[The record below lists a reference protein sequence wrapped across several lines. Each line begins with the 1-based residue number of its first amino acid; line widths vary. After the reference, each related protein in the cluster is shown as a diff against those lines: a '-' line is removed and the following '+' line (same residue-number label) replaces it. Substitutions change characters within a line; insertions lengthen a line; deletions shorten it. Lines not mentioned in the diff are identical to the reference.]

1 MIDMSRNQATGI
13 VMALGCLAFWAAVEP
28 AIASS
33 LQISAASAQ
42 RAGEVEADYTT
53 SHLMISETAHESVP
67 ITIFFDPQVTG
78 VETAEVFTNL
88 NRRDWATATPN
99 GDNVE
104 EGIVPAP
111 GNAIAV
117 GDDRHYYKAYSMSP
131 VSGGYL
137 LTLQASKTGAYRLTA
152 RYRLTS
158 DPPGTYR
165 WYGSEQNAQG
175 IPKRDHAIVVS
186 PTAAKELQLYEANP
200 LTITSTGTAPDQR
213 GSFATMTNAA
223 PNAGGPRFSLAY
235 LKQLGVNALWL
246 QPIHPR
252 GIDGRQIDPA
262 TGRPFELGSPY
273 AVKNYFA
280 VMPLMASTFAPGGTP
295 AANDTAE
302 GRAQAL
308 AQFQSF
314 VKAANAQHIAVFL
327 DVPFNHTAH
336 DTELAGPGQRYWGNA
351 GTPETAEIRAVEAR
365 VFSRSDAYDMRAN
378 SAANIAPAPDRYD
391 FGKWGDVSD
400 VYFGRYAAL
409 VGNSN
414 QRNNYTNEGDWFDYS
429 VGSEDASG
437 MGNGHFDQVTQRVWR
452 FFGDYVQFWLTQTG
466 YPENTEHAALDV
478 DAGIGGLRAD
488 FAQGLP
494 PQAWEYIINRSRSR
508 KWDLVFM
515 AESLDGGPVT
525 YRSNRHFDILNDNLI
540 YALHGATKAGDFQAQ
555 YNSRRAAYGN
565 SLVLLNTSSQDEDNY
580 ADPYQAALRYG
591 VNSTMYGATM
601 IFPGQELGLKGTI
614 VPSGQGGPAGQP
626 FGYERFELNFGKQI
640 PQFKTYNS
648 MMPLWRQLDRNT
660 GDAIHLLALY
670 SAISEARRASPALR
684 SNEGWFLRLKH
695 NPAPDQ
701 IFGVGK
707 VEKTGAEPASSDVV
721 FAFVNLAVG
730 ADSATPNGD
739 GFDVD
744 IKAGPQNVF
753 GISSNH
759 SYNVKNIGA
768 LDRQRR
774 DRCLWDGGRSGAE
787 VLQNGISVR
796 MDRVPMDEEG
806 WATAPYE
813 VQYLKLI
820 DTTTGNECGT
830 TAAAAIAATATKH
843 AVVTRSYDNNR
854 TGADTDEHSL
864 TPSAIKARGLHK
876 VFSLKVESDDP
887 NIEAQPLYVPDVQM
901 ADGTRHD
908 VIYVFSMSNNVRA
921 FDANTGAALWPR
933 PVSLGKPFVPDPS
946 DPVDIYH
953 INRSFGI
960 LSTPVIDQETG
971 TIYAVNWIVDSGG
984 NRQLKLNALDL
995 KDGKPPRGKEQPLAI
1010 EASVTNSSGQK
1021 IALNQV
1027 QKQRAALLLVPLPAE
1042 PSPQTHK
1049 MLYVATTG
1057 SDTPPQRPD
1066 ATLQNHGWVVAFDV
1080 DAWKQA
1086 GHWLATPNSF
1096 GGGIWQASQG
1106 LAADDQG
1113 NVYAMTSNG
1122 GYLVNP
1128 DGSKKDFNGQTD
1140 FAESFVKLSL
1150 ESGPQG
1156 SSLKLVDWFS
1166 PFRDSARKIWTP
1178 QEVAPFMGGYNYEDQ
1193 DLGASGPVLPPGT
1206 NLVIG
1211 AGKDGVLYVLD
1222 RNNMGKSVGDLS
1234 KLKVPPTFLTFDPD
1248 PNSPAYRDASPVGDL
1263 DFKPQSGWKTH
1274 HLHGSPVYWVSAKH
1288 GPMLFA
1294 WGENAELRAFA
1305 MDPSGHVKLLAH
1317 GSELASGPLAIA
1329 PDNMGGMPGG
1339 MLTLSASGQG
1349 EGIVWGTAPLNGD
1362 ANKHVVDGIIRAYDA
1377 ADFDPGAS
1385 PNGPAK
1391 LRLLWQQA
1399 GFKYSKFCPPVVAD
1413 GKLLVPTFD
1422 GQVDVYELN

>member
-1 MIDMSRNQATGI
+1 MTRPNCEVSILL
-13 VMALGCLAFWAAVEP
+13 VLGCLAFWAAIGP
-28 AIASS
+28 AEASS
-33 LQISAASAQ
+33 LRISAGSGQ
-42 RAGEVEADYTT
+42 RVGEIEADYTT
-53 SHLMISETAHESVP
+53 SHVMLSEIGRETVP
-67 ITIFFDPQVTG
+67 IKVFFDPQVTG

-99 GDNVE
+99 GNGVE
-104 EGIVPAP
+104 EGIVPPP
-111 GNAIAV
+111 GNGIAV
-117 GDDRHYYKAYSMSP
+117 GDDRHYYKAYPMNP

-137 LTLQASKTGAYRLTA
+137 LTLPASKTGAYRLTA

-158 DPPGTYR
+158 DPPGTYH
-165 WYGSEQNAQG
+165 WYGDEQNAQG
-175 IPKRDHAIVVS
+175 ILKRDHAIVVS
-186 PTAAKELQLYEANP
+186 PTSAKDLQLYEANP

-213 GSFATMTNAA
+213 GSFAKMTNAA
-223 PNAGGPRFSLAY
+223 PGAGGPRFSLAY

-280 VMPLMASTFAPGGTP
+280 VMPLMASSFTPGASP

-302 GRAQAL
+302 GRARAL
-308 AQFQSF
+308 AEFQDF
-314 VKAANAQHIAVFL
+314 VKTANSQHIGVFL

-336 DTELAGPGQRYWGNA
+336 DTELAGPGQEYWGNA
-351 GTPETAEIRAVEAR
+351 GTRDTTEIRAVEAR

-378 SAANIAPAPDRYD
+378 SANNIAPAPDRYD
-391 FGKWGDVSD
+391 FGKWPDVSD
-400 VYFGRYAAL
+400 VFFGRYAAL
-409 VGNSN
+409 VANAN
-414 QRNNYTNEGDWFDYS
+414 QRNNYSNEGDWFDYS
-429 VGSEDASG
+429 VGSEEG
-437 MGNGHFDQVTQRVWR
+437 NGTGNGHFDPITQRVWQ
-452 FFGDYVQFWLTQTG
+452 FFGDYVQFWLAQTA
-466 YPENTEHAALDV
+466 YPENAEHAALDV
-478 DAGIGGLRAD
+478 AAGIGGLRAD

-515 AESLDGGPVT
+515 AESLDGGPIT
-525 YRSNRHFDILNDNLI
+525 YRSNRQFDILNDNLI
-540 YALHGATKAGDFQAQ
+540 YALHGTTKSADFQAL
-555 YNSRRAAYGN
+555 YNARRAAYGS
-565 SLVLLNTSSQDEDNY
+565 SLILLNTSSQDEDNY

-591 VNSTMYGATM
+591 VNSTMYGVTM

-614 VPSGQGGPAGQP
+614 VPPGQGGPAGQP
-626 FGYERFELNFGKQI
+626 SGYERFELNFGKQI
-640 PQFKTYNS
+640 PSFKTYNS
-648 MMPLWRQLDRNT
+648 MMPMWQQLDHNT
-660 GDAIHLLALY
+660 GNAIHLLALY
-670 SAISEARRASPALR
+670 SAISDARRASPALR
-684 SNEGWFLRLKH
+684 SSEGWFLRLRD
-695 NPAPDQ
+695 NRSEDQ

-707 VEKTGAEPASSDVV
+707 VEKIGAEQDTSDVV

-744 IKAGPQNVF
+744 IKSGQQNVF

-759 SYNVKNIGA
+759 SYNIKNIGA
-768 LDRQRR
+768 LDPQRR
-774 DRCLWDGGRSGAE
+774 NRCLWEGGRSGAD
-787 VLQNGISVR
+787 VLQNGIFVR
-796 MDRVPMDEEG
+796 MNRLPADEQG

-820 DTTTGNECGT
+820 DTTSNNECGRS
-830 TAAAAIAATATKH
+830 AAAIAVKH
-843 AVVTRSYDNNR
+843 PILTRSYDNNR
-854 TGADTDEHSL
+854 TGANTGEHSL
-864 TPSAIKARGLHK
+864 TPSAIQARGLRK
-876 VFSLKVESDDP
+876 AFSFKIEGDDP
-887 NIEAQPLYVPDVQM
+887 NIEAQPLYMPDLRM
-901 ADGTRHD
+901 ADCTTHD

-921 FDANTGAALWPR
+921 FDANTGASLWPH

-960 LSTPVIDQETG
+960 LSTPVIDRDTG
-971 TIYAVNWIVDSGG
+971 TIYAVNWIVDSNG
-984 NRQLKLNALDL
+984 NRQLKLNALSL
-995 KDGKPPRGKEQPLAI
+995 KDGKPPPGKEQPLAI

-1021 IALNQV
+1021 ISLSEV
-1027 QKQRAALLLVPLPAE
+1027 QKQRAALLLEPLQGKLSGQA
-1042 PSPQTHK
+1042 HK
-1049 MLYVATTG
+1049 LLYVATTG
-1057 SDTPPQRPD
+1057 SDTPPQKPD
-1066 ATLQNHGWVVAFDV
+1066 ATLQNHGWVVVFDV
-1080 DAWKQA
+1080 DAWKKA
-1086 GHWLATPNSF
+1086 GDWVATPNSF
-1096 GGGIWQASQG
+1096 GGGIWQSSQG

-1113 NVYAMTSNG
+1113 HVYAMTSNG

-1150 ESGPQG
+1150 DLGAQG

-1166 PFRDSARKIWTP
+1166 PFRDSARRIWTP

-1193 DLGASGPVLPPGT
+1193 DVGSGGPVVPPDT

-1222 RNNMGKSVGDLS
+1222 KDNMGRSIGDLS

-1248 PNSPAYRDASPVGDL
+1248 PNSPAYRGASPVRDL

-1274 HLHGSPVYWVSAKH
+1274 HLHGSPVYWLSSTH

-1317 GSELASGPLAIA
+1317 GSELASGPLATA

-1339 MLTLSASGQG
+1339 MLTLSANGG
-1349 EGIVWGTAPLNGD
+1349 DNGIVWGTAPLNGD

-1377 ADFDPGAS
+1377 ADFNPG
-1385 PNGPAK
+1385 PNENGPAK
-1391 LRLLWQQA
+1391 MRLLWQQA
-1399 GFKYSKFCPPVVAD
+1399 GFKYSKFCPPVVTD